1 MEFLQSFS
9 LRDLLIF
16 SPESYF
22 KLFELSNKA
31 LWPFHIVL
39 GLLAI
44 AALVLL
50 YKRQRFTSKLIF
62 IWLGLVWTFV
72 GYWYFGFYYSQINTY
87 AHIISVAFWAEACLL
102 FIYAFYANHESI
114 NTLVTSIPSTSLT
127 PTKTSNKKW
136 RLLMG
141 GALIFYGLLVHPIV
155 SLSIWNQTLSRLEL
169 FSIAPDPT
177 AIATV
182 GFILL
187 LPVRGYLL
195 LIAIPC
201 LWLLFSIMTYQAF

>member
-1 MEFLQSFS
+1 MEFLQSYS

-31 LWPFHIVL
+31 LWPFHIVF

-50 YKRQRFTSKLIF
+50 YKRQRLTSQLIF
-62 IWLGLVWTFV
+62 IWLGLVWAFV
-72 GYWYFGFYYSQINTY
+72 AYWYFIIYYSQITPY
-87 AHIISVAFWAEACLL
+87 AHTMSYVFWAESCLL
-102 FIYAFYANHESI
+102 FITAFYASHEPI
-114 NTLVTSIPSTSLT
+114 NTSVVSSSLSITSKKLY
-127 PTKTSNKKW
+127 KKW
-136 RLLMG
+136 QLLMG
-141 GALIFYGLLVHPIV
+141 GGLIFYGLLIHPIV
-155 SLSIWNQTLSRLEL
+155 SVSIWDQSLSRLEL
-169 FSIAPDPT
+169 FSVAPDPT
-177 AIATV
+177 AIVTI